1 MLAFS
6 LFGKAM
12 AKPIES
18 EKEVFSM
25 LVGLE
30 GLKASPCR
38 KVIILLI
45 AWILC
50 IGLEAFTLHQGTAS
64 RNMVKLPQ
72 TEVPLLLNS
81 GVVQTNKAEVS
92 VILWFEN
99 GDVPLGIS
107 TKGPKSDWVWNHK
120 RLETETGKVA
130 VTLSGHCLIDK
141 NEESNLY
148 TWYNIMAQ
156 QLTKTGGQIY
166 LDERVPQAIDISA
179 YLSQTNALPSQ
190 WSLLGNTLSI
200 AAYQKSL
207 ETSVMAGKDRVNIQL
222 LSRGQN
228 TEGQTVLAIPVLLE
242 EF

>member
-25 LVGLE
+25 LVSLE
-30 GLKASPCR
+30 GRKASPCR
-38 KVIILLI
+38 KVMILLI

-50 IGLEAFTLHQGTAS
+50 IGLEAYTLHQGTYS
-64 RNMVKLPQ
+64 QNTVMFSQ

-81 GVVQTNKAEVS
+81 GAVLTNKAELS

-99 GDVPLGIS
+99 GDVPLEIL
-107 TKGPKSDWVWNHK
+107 TKGPKPDWFWSHK
-120 RLETETGKVA
+120 RLETGNGKIS

-148 TWYNIMAQ
+148 TWYTIMAEQ
-156 QLTKTGGQIY
+156 VAKTGGRIY
-166 LDERVPQAIDISA
+166 LDERVPQAMDISA

-190 WSLLGNTLSI
+190 WSLMGNTLSI
-200 AAYQKSL
+200 AAYQRSL
-207 ETSVMAGKDRVNIQL
+207 KTSVLAGKDRVNIQL